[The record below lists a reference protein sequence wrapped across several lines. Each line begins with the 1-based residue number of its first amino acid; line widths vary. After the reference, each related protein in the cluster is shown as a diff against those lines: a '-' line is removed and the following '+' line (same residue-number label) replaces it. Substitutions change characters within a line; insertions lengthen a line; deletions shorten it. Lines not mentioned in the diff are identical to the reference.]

1 MPGLKIKKVGMLG
14 VGSMGAMLTLLMA
27 ERGYEVY
34 FFDPNEKNMT
44 TLTQQ
49 SRSIQLSTRVHPSP
63 SYAAVCASLPPPRVL
78 LLSTPHGS
86 AADACVAAV
95 GPRLSAGDVVID
107 CGNEH
112 WAATERRQQQAL
124 FSGAGARLVG
134 CGVSG
139 GYQSARAG
147 PSMAPGG
154 DAGALDAVMPFLRT
168 LAARDGRGRPC
179 VARVGPGGSG
189 HYVKMVHNGIEQ
201 GMMGAAAEAWLLL
214 TRGLGLGHDEV
225 GRVLRRWNDDASS
238 PLRDC
243 FLIAIGADVERARDD
258 DDDDS
263 GEHVVSE
270 VRDTVV
276 QDVDEEEGTG
286 VWACE
291 EAIARHVPA
300 ASIVSAHLFRC
311 ASADL
316 ARRQRNRQS
325 ASGGV
330 RGRALSIGPEEREQF
345 IEALRAATYFC
356 FLACF
361 AQGLDLIRQKDKD
374 RGWGLDYGEMLQLWR
389 GGCIIQAEH
398 IADVL
403 ERLFSR
409 PDHDPDDILSN
420 PEVGHE
426 LARCFPA
433 AKQVVLRAVE
443 ADLFVPV
450 LSQTLEYYKYETSTE
465 LPTQF
470 MEAQLDYFGQH
481 MFERKDDPVRGPH
494 KGHHHYEWKPA
505 KGASDE

>member
-1 MPGLKIKKVGMLG
+1 MPELEVKKVGMLG
-14 VGSMGAMLTLLMA
+14 VGSMGAMLALLMA

-34 FFDPNEKNMT
+34 FWDPSEKNTSTLTTHST
-44 TLTQQ
+44 TLHLTPRIHH
-49 SRSIQLSTRVHPSP
+49 SSTPS
-63 SYAAVCASLPPPRVL
+63 SLCASLSPPRVL

-86 AADACVAAV
+86 AADRCIAS
-95 GPRLSAGDVVID
+95 LSPHLSPGDLVLD
-107 CGNEH
+107 CGNSH
-112 WAATERRQQQAL
+112 WGATERRQHAL
-124 FSGAGARLVG
+124 AAQGVHLLG

-147 PSMAPGG
+147 PSITPGG
-154 DAGALDAVMPFLRT
+154 SAAALDAVMPFLRT
-168 LAARDGRGRPC
+168 LAARDGSGKPC
-179 VARVGPGGSG
+179 VVRVGPGGSG

-201 GMMGAAAEAWLLL
+201 GMMGAVAEAWLLL
-214 TRGLGLGHDEV
+214 KRGLGLGHDEV
-225 GRVLRRWNDDASS
+225 GGVLRDWNDDGSS

-243 FLIAIGADVERARDD
+243 FLVAIGADVERATDES
-258 DDDDS
+258 S
-263 GEHVVSE
+263 GGGGRHVVSQ

-286 VWACE
+286 VWTCE
-291 EAIARHVPA
+291 EAVARHVPA

-325 ASGGV
+325 GNGGV
-330 RGRALSIGPEEREQF
+330 SGQSLSVRSEEREQF
-345 IEALRAATYFC
+345 IEALRTTTYFS

-361 AQGLDLIRQKDKD
+361 VQGLDLIRQKDKD
-374 RGWGLDYGEMLQLWR
+374 RGWGLDYREILQLWR
-389 GGCIIQAEH
+389 GGCIIKASH
-398 IADVL
+398 ITDLL
-403 ERLFSR
+403 ERMFSR
-409 PDHDPDDILSN
+409 ADHDPDDILSN

-450 LSQTLEYYKYETSTE
+450 ISQTLEYYKYETSTE

-481 MFERKDDPVRGPH
+481 MFERKDDPVRGPT
-494 KGHHHYEWKPA
+494 KGEHHFEWKPA
-505 KGASDE
+505 KGSSDE